1 MSDEKLTAET
11 TFFWND
17 GTVSEEIARIGPDGV
32 WVNPDLP
39 VDEAARKFLDI
50 VHEAW
55 GAHFTR
61 AAVGAERQRIRAAIE
76 AVMSRHYERYAAGFD
91 SYDEGAIDALDF
103 ALHAI
108 DGEETSH
115 E

>member
-1 MSDEKLTAET
+1 
-11 TFFWND
+11 
-17 GTVSEEIARIGPDGV
+17 V

-61 AAVGAERQRIRAAIE
+61 PAVEAERARIVAIIRDELRAW
-76 AVMSRHYERYAAGFD
+76 
-91 SYDEGAIDALDF
+91 L
-103 ALHAI
+103 
-108 DGEETSH
+108 DGERDYAYEDGATDSLQAVLNSVEGTSH